1 MGNSASVVEV
11 SEVKLLT
18 FYENYYDSDE
28 DIISAEGILRLCADL
43 DLPADDFHILLFAW
57 KCNAAQMGRLTKQEF
72 LQVSVNAKYMA
83 VTPISFTSYR

>member
-43 DLPADDFHILLFAW
+43 DLPADDFHILLFA
-57 KCNAAQMGRLTKQEF
+57 
-72 LQVSVNAKYMA
+72 
-83 VTPISFTSYR
+83 